1 MLEFIISN
9 FGYFDLII
17 FVSLLLLGF
26 VINLL
31 GVDKKKIRIGF
42 LYNVMPSMKPIRIET
57 KGKGFWKGIWMW
69 LTCTREWELTRDW
82 HFSIGSTKYIIPKG
96 FTFNGASVPKFL
108 TIWFSPVGVLFLG
121 ALVHDFLYAYEYLV
135 INENEKRLSDKFSR
149 KKSDLLFREICIEQ
163 NGFHVMNYLAYYS
176 LRLFGFISWNKHRK
190 NRKTLQL

>member
-82 HFSIGSTKYIIPKG
+82 HFSIGNTKYIIPTSMDIPEIEKIKG
-96 FTFNGASVPKFL
+96 RIVKIL
-108 TIWFSPVGVLFLG
+108 RIC
-121 ALVHDFLYAYEYLV
+121 DF
-135 INENEKRLSDKFSR
+135 KTTS
-149 KKSDLLFREICIEQ
+149 LLP
-163 NGFHVMNYLAYYS
+163 L
-176 LRLFGFISWNKHRK
+176 
-190 NRKTLQL
+190 